1 MRRPLARCRRGGRRG
16 GHPACACGSRRELRP
31 AVTSR
36 AVLAWRT
43 GKKTRVALAPF
54 KAFLCTAWRH
64 LGRSFYRLTLA
75 LTKRTSF
82 DRRNQL
88 LWVLLPITLLN
99 LCRLEDSHGTAA
111 AALLAL
117 AAPPPVLADTGAA
130 AVLAPAAIPPVLAKS
145 AGAALLAIAAPPPV
159 LTDVATAA
167 LLAPA
172 APPPMLAELAATALF
187 AQAAI
192 PPVLAYAAAAAIL
205 APAARPPVLALSHST
220 FARTTRSGAVLAKP
234 RSQQHARI
242 CCFAF
247 LARKS
252 TGPGSTWSY
261 PTACGVCIRAN
272 TDGLIVVVAAQQLHK
287 SGCNR
292 YS

>member
-1 MRRPLARCRRGGRRG
+1 MRVRLKARAPSGGNIARRAGMALGEENTGRV
-16 GHPACACGSRRELRP
+16 SE
-31 AVTSR
+31 
-36 AVLAWRT
+36 
-43 GKKTRVALAPF
+43 ALLKLYA
-54 KAFLCTAWRH
+54 TAWRH
-64 LGRSFYRLTLA
+64 LEPSLYRLTLS
-75 LTKRTSF
+75 LTNQACF
-82 DRRNQL
+82 GRRNPL
-88 LWVLLPITLLN
+88 LWVLLPITLVN
-99 LCRLEDSHGTAA
+99 LCRIEDSHGAAA
-111 AALLAL
+111 AALIAL
-117 AAPPPVLADTGAA
+117 AAPPPVLTNSAAA

-220 FARTTRSGAVLAKP
+220 FAQLGGRRLARTTRSGAVLANP
-234 RSQQHARI
+234 RSQRQARI
-242 CCFAF
+242 SCFAF

-252 TGPGSTWSY
+252 TGPGSTWS
-261 PTACGVCIRAN
+261 
-272 TDGLIVVVAAQQLHK
+272 
-287 SGCNR
+287 
-292 YS
+292 

>member
-31 AVTSR
+31 AVTWR

-64 LGRSFYRLTLA
+64 LGRSFYRSTLA

-82 DRRNQL
+82 DRRNPL
-88 LWVLLPITLLN
+88 LWVLLPITLVN

-220 FARTTRSGAVLAKP
+220 FAQLGGRRLARTTRSGAVLANP
-234 RSQQHARI
+234 RSQQ
-242 CCFAF
+242 
-247 LARKS
+247 
-252 TGPGSTWSY
+252 PGADLLLSTWRENLQVPGQPGASLLLAEFVFEQI
-261 PTACGVCIRAN
+261 PT
-272 TDGLIVVVAAQQLHK
+272 D
-287 SGCNR
+287 
-292 YS
+292 

>member
-43 GKKTRVALAPF
+43 GKKTRVALQPF

-82 DRRNQL
+82 DRRNPL
-88 LWVLLPITLLN
+88 LWVLLPITLVN

-117 AAPPPVLADTGAA
+117 AAPPPVLADTGATALLAPAAMPPVLADASAATLLAIVALSPVLADTAAA
-130 AVLAPAAIPPVLAKS
+130 AVLAPAAIPPVLA
-145 AGAALLAIAAPPPV
+145 LLASH
-159 LTDVATAA
+159 
-167 LLAPA
+167 PA
-172 APPPMLAELAATALF
+172 F
-187 AQAAI
+187 AQ
-192 PPVLAYAAAAAIL
+192 PVGRRL
-205 APAARPPVLALSHST
+205 T
-220 FARTTRSGAVLAKP
+220 TDTRSFRAT
-234 RSQQHARI
+234 RSYKQAPCWRRI
-242 CCFAF
+242 
-247 LARKS
+247 
-252 TGPGSTWSY
+252 
-261 PTACGVCIRAN
+261 
-272 TDGLIVVVAAQQLHK
+272 H
-287 SGCNR
+287 
-292 YS
+292 